1 MNWASERGKTEWAER
16 RPIKPQKGLQD
27 GEGSV
32 REGVKQALSAK
43 LCVGG
48 WWAIKLK
55 RQVMEDLSCQAKK
68 F

>member
-1 MNWASERGKTEWAER
+1 MNWASEWGKIERAER
-16 RPIKPQKGLQD
+16 RPIRPQRGWQD

-32 REGVKQALSAK
+32 REGVKQVFSAK
-43 LCVGG
+43 LYVGG
-48 WWAIKLK
+48 WWAIKLT